1 MFNLKQN
8 KNKFKD
14 NIKTYS
20 DEQGNY
26 HTSNSDNRDVIL
38 GNDVWNL
45 KTIGLVLRYPTETF
59 KYCLSVS
66 SELGFNTEEHA

>member
-1 MFNLKQN
+1 MFNLNQN

-38 GNDVWNL
+38 GNDV
-45 KTIGLVLRYPTETF
+45 
-59 KYCLSVS
+59 
-66 SELGFNTEEHA
+66 